1 MRNYTNNDLFSRMD
15 IFEELN
21 TDFLEEIPKT
31 LEMSKFYPYE
41 VNIMYY
47 ILRKESLN
55 CIAFPVDWYGVL
67 VTLHFLRHWFEY
79 ARQDKRSFIRN
90 KSIFDH

>member
-1 MRNYTNNDLFSRMD
+1 MD

-55 CIAFPVDWYGVL
+55 CIAFPVD
-67 VTLHFLRHWFEY
+67 
-79 ARQDKRSFIRN
+79 
-90 KSIFDH
+90 